1 MIYEYTC
8 SVAVFY
14 GDATTPA
21 SYYPAGAV
29 ISTQTQIPDPLPPG
43 YYSLTP
49 GYSTDYGPPIV
60 QLQDSGN
67 HGFGQGNSSLP
78 PWATAND

>member
-1 MIYEYTC
+1 MEMRQRLPVTTQPALMI
-8 SVAVFY
+8 
-14 GDATTPA
+14 ATQ
-21 SYYPAGAV
+21 
-29 ISTQTQIPDPLPPG
+29 IQIPDPLPPG
-43 YYSLTP
+43 FYSITP

-78 PWATAND
+78 PFTVNQ